1 MMKTKILLFFCITA
15 AIDAA
20 AAVSSVSCSI
30 EPQQIR
36 IGEHVSLHYEFNQQ
50 PGDEVSVPLF
60 SDTVVR
66 GVELVENAKFDT
78 LELKDGLIQVNMDL
92 IATSFDS
99 GFYYIPAMPFACNGD
114 TLLSRALGLSVNT
127 VEVNPDMD
135 DVKDIKPVM
144 SAPFSW
150 QEFFTW
156 SGIALAVIAGL
167 AIIAFVLIKYV
178 FKKKVPFISKTPEPQ
193 LPPHEE
199 ALLRLQQ
206 VKDEKLW
213 QSGKIK
219 EFYTEI
225 TDILREYMDR
235 RFGINAMELTS
246 EQILAFVR
254 KNPEMEEVRQ
264 LLRQML
270 ELSDLVKF
278 AKFIPLEDE
287 NQRSMSD
294 AFAFV
299 EKTAPAD
306 APAAEDASED
316 GQNANEQNKEDK
328 K

>member
-1 MMKTKILLFFCITA
+1 MKTKILLFFCITA

-144 SAPFSW
+144 NAPFSW

-206 VKDEKLW
+206 VKDEVAKTS
-213 QSGKIK
+213 QSAVSQAASAALPAVSAV
-219 EFYTEI
+219 TSRLA
-225 TDILREYMDR
+225 TRVPPLVV
-235 RFGINAMELTS
+235 NTSAMN
-246 EQILAFVR
+246 R
-254 KNPEMEEVRQ
+254 
-264 LLRQML
+264 
-270 ELSDLVKF
+270 LVYV
-278 AKFIPLEDE
+278 PL
-287 NQRSMSD
+287 
-294 AFAFV
+294 
-299 EKTAPAD
+299 PARV
-306 APAAEDASED
+306 PSP
-316 GQNANEQNKEDK
+316 
-328 K
+328 